1 MEDSNLENRTAA
13 STFFMDPVNRRWL
26 ASAAVLAVGLIAG
39 GYLLGNGLVRAREAD
54 RSVTVRG
61 LAEREVTADLATWTI
76 AYSATAED
84 LAGAQ
89 SSVDEDSKAIRAFFK
104 EVGFPAEELQPTGVN
119 VSQFTDNGV
128 TKFTVRQRMT
138 LRSTDIKRA
147 QAAVRR
153 QFDLVRRGVVLE
165 EGSGMAYTFTKL
177 NSIKPAM
184 VAQAT
189 KDARASA
196 EQFAQ
201 DSGTS
206 VGTIKS
212 ATQGYFEVNAR
223 DGDSGGGWGVSD
235 TPFKKVRVV
244 TTVDFY
250 LR

>member
-1 MEDSNLENRTAA
+1 MTDTSPEDPRDATA
-13 STFFMDPVNRRWL
+13 FFKDPVTRRWL
-26 ASAAVLAVGLIAG
+26 ASAGVLTIGLIVG
-39 GYLLGNGLVRAREAD
+39 GYLLGNGLVRAKEAD

-61 LAEREVTADLATWTI
+61 LAERDVTADLATWTI

-84 LAGAQ
+84 LATAQ
-89 SSVDEDSKAIRAFFK
+89 TSVDEDSNAIRGFFK
-104 EVGFPAEELQPTGVN
+104 EVGFPPDALAPTGVN
-119 VSQFTDNGV
+119 VTQFTDDGT

-138 LRSTDIKRA
+138 LRSNDIKRA
-147 QAAVRR
+147 QAAVKR

-184 VAQAT
+184 VAEAT
-189 KDARASA
+189 KNARDAA
-196 EQFAQ
+196 EQFAE

-206 VGTIKS
+206 VGTIKR
-212 ATQGYFEVNAR
+212 ATQGYFEINAR

>member
-1 MEDSNLENRTAA
+1 MEDSNLENHTAA
-13 STFFMDPVNRRWL
+13 SAFFKDPVNRRWL